1 MKTHLDNLKE
11 FLNLYFNINEEF
23 NSNLLYSMR
32 KNYDKE
38 VILNLEKSLPYI
50 FEIDSTELN
59 IYEFIESNSN
69 IRFSNITR
77 DLDEI
82 YVFVIKNI
90 NTLLIEKGNRSTNLT
105 AL

>member
-11 FLNLYFNINEEF
+11 FLNLYFNINEDF

>member
-11 FLNLYFNINEEF
+11 FLNLYFNINEDF

-90 NTLLIEKGNRSTNLT
+90 NTLLIEKGNRITNLT

>member
-11 FLNLYFNINEEF
+11 FLNLYFNINEDF

-32 KNYDKE
+32 KNYNKE

-90 NTLLIEKGNRSTNLT
+90 NTLLIEKGNKSTNLT
-105 AL
+105 VL

>member
-11 FLNLYFNINEEF
+11 FLNLYFNINEDF

-32 KNYDKE
+32 KNYNKE

-105 AL
+105 VL